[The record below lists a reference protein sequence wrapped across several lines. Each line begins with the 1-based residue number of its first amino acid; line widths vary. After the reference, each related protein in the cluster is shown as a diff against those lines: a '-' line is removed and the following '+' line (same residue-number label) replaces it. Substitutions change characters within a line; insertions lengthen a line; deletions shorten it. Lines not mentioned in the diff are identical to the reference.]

1 MPDIQIQRIKIRRL
15 EMALAEATQPLHIAQ
30 LIAQLARERAALNEA
45 RAAALPV
52 EPDVKREEDG
62 EILWA

>member
-1 MPDIQIQRIKIRRL
+1 MTDIQIQRIKIHRL
-15 EMALAEATQPLHIAQ
+15 EKALAEATQPLHIAQ
-30 LIAQLARERAALNEA
+30 ITAQLERLTSALNEA
-45 RAAALPV
+45 KAAALPV

>member
-1 MPDIQIQRIKIRRL
+1 MDIQIQRIKIHRL

-30 LIAQLARERAALNEA
+30 ITAQLERERAALNEA
-45 RAAALPV
+45 KASALPA

-62 EILWA
+62 SILFA